1 MQKGMAISSKQLIGP
16 ATPREGVSPL
26 ETIGGTRSK
35 PCAVSPDAAPRCGM
49 GASIVIQVL
58 QPVKIDG
65 MVRGRCE
72 IVDVDV
78 RGLST
83 LLRRGEQDAIR
94 IYSESIELAA
104 LKADLTVRKESATGQ
119 DLSAIH
125 EVLKFIERS
134 ATENLKSQRAIA
146 CSCEES

>member
-1 MQKGMAISSKQLIGP
+1 MES
-16 ATPREGVSPL
+16 
-26 ETIGGTRSK
+26 TRSV
-35 PCAVSPDAAPRCGM
+35 PGILSPDAMPRRGP
-49 GASIVIQVL
+49 GGSIVIQVL
-58 QPVKIDG
+58 QPIKING
-65 MVRGRCE
+65 IVRGRCE
-72 IVDVDV
+72 LVDVDIWAL
-78 RGLST
+78 RS